1 MADDPIRVG
10 DRVINLQVPGIF
22 VVVARRGAV
31 IDIETDQGVRM
42 TLIDSAVRRID
53 VAARPSES

>member
-53 VAARPSES
+53 AADRPSES

>member
-1 MADDPIRVG
+1 MVDDPIRVG

-53 VAARPSES
+53 ADRPSES